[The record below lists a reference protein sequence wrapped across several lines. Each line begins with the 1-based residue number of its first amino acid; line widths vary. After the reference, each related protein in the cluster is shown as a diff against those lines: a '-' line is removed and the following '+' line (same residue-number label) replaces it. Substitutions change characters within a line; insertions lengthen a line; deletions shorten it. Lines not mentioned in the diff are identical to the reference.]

1 MRLRKTFIS
10 ALWLL
15 LAGLLVLPL
24 GAADDKTDEK
34 LDAQE
39 PAGLVQARGLKKTTT
54 GYLLPAEND
63 FNKLF
68 KDARTLQ
75 RKVFDATKQLEKA
88 NALETERRATIVQLV
103 QERRKMR
110 GMLQNTRD
118 AASVN
123 RLIDLMEEAE
133 DRIRILEEGT
143 EVKQALS
150 AAESR
155 ATGARDAYTEHLLK
169 MRREADALGEK
180 YEDLAAD
187 PELKAAIE
195 KLNAGAAK
203 PLPLGPSAPFKKNL
217 LALKKLEDVV
227 LAETIKL
234 RRDEADMYYVQV
246 VFDDRYSKEM
256 AIDTGASLIA
266 LPYKMA
272 VDVGLTP
279 KENDPQILL
288 ELADG
293 RPIPAT
299 LVVAKNIRVG
309 KFVVENVECAVFPEG
324 LPKAAPLLGMTF
336 LRNFSYRINNE
347 DGTLMLTKIETPGDK
362 KVRGKAKDKEE
373 AEGDKEDAEK
383 ADADKEEE
391 ATN

>member
-1 MRLRKTFIS
+1 MFLRQSFFS

-15 LAGLLVLPL
+15 TLCLFVLPL

-39 PAGLVQARGLKKTTT
+39 PADLVEARGLKKSAAN
-54 GYLLPAEND
+54 YVLPGETD

-75 RKVFDATKQLEKA
+75 RKVFDASKQLDKA
-88 NALETERRATIVQLV
+88 NALEAERRATIVHLL

-118 AASVN
+118 AGALN
-123 RLIDLMEEAE
+123 RLITLMEEAE

-143 EVKQALS
+143 EVKQVLS
-150 AAESR
+150 EAEARAAN
-155 ATGARDAYTEHLLK
+155 ARDAYTEHLLK
-169 MRREADALGEK
+169 MRRLADEINEK

-187 PELKAAIE
+187 PALKEAIE
-195 KLNAGAAK
+195 KLNAKVSK
-203 PLPLGPSAPFKKNL
+203 PLALGPSSPYQRNL
-217 LALKKLEDVV
+217 LNLKKLEDVV

-256 AIDTGASLIA
+256 GIDTGASLIA

-272 VDVGLTP
+272 VDVGLEP
-279 KENDPQILL
+279 KENDPEILL

-293 RPIPAT
+293 RPIPAK
-299 LVVAKNIRVG
+299 LVIAKSVRVG

-324 LPKAAPLLGMTF
+324 LPKATALLGMTF
-336 LRNFSYRINNE
+336 LRNFSYKINNE
-347 DGTLMLTKIETPGDK
+347 DGTLMLTKIESPGDK
-362 KVRGKAKDKEE
+362 KARDKQRQDLERE
-373 AEGDKEDAEK
+373 AEKTDE
-383 ADADKEEE
+383 ADK
-391 ATN
+391 

>member
-1 MRLRKTFIS
+1 MRLRQTS
-10 ALWLL
+10 NLALWFLL
-15 LAGLLVLPL
+15 SGLLVLPL
-24 GAADDKTDEK
+24 WAADDKTEEK
-34 LDAQE
+34 LDAKE
-39 PAGLVQARGLKKTTT
+39 PAGVVQDRGLKKSTTN
-54 GYLLPAEND
+54 YVLPGETD

-75 RKVFDATKQLEKA
+75 RKVFDASKQLERA
-88 NALETERRATIVQLV
+88 NALETERRATIVQLL

-118 AASVN
+118 AAALN

-133 DRIRILEEGT
+133 DRIRILEEGA

-150 AAESR
+150 EAEAR
-155 ATGARDAYTEHLLK
+155 ASNARDAYTEHLLK
-169 MRREADALGEK
+169 MRRLADEISEK

-187 PELKAAIE
+187 PALKGALE
-195 KLNAGAAK
+195 KLNAGLDK
-203 PLPLGPSAPFKKNL
+203 PLALGPSAPFKRNL
-217 LALKKLEDVV
+217 LNLKKLEDVV

-256 AIDTGASLIA
+256 GIDTGASVIA

-272 VDVGLTP
+272 VDVGLEP
-279 KENDPQILL
+279 KENDPDIML

-293 RPIPAT
+293 RPIPAK
-299 LVVAKNIRVG
+299 LVVAKSVRVG

-324 LPKAAPLLGMTF
+324 LPKATALLGMTF
-336 LRNFSYRINNE
+336 LRNFSYKINNE
-347 DGTLMLTKIETPGDK
+347 DSTLMLTKVESPGGK
-362 KVRGKAKDKEE
+362 KAREKEREDLERE
-373 AEGDKEDAEK
+373 ADK
-383 ADADKEEE
+383 ADDEKPDEPA
-391 ATN
+391 N